1 MELGVE
7 AQEEQLFG
15 DAKARGGKITASR
28 AAAGS
33 GEEQLE
39 ALQAD
44 GGFEDTAVVRISSKV
59 YG

>member
-7 AQEEQLFG
+7 GQEEQLFG

-28 AAAGS
+28 AAASS
-33 GEEQLE
+33 GEELCRQMGVLRTQQSCVSP
-39 ALQAD
+39 AP
-44 GGFEDTAVVRISSKV
+44 SKV